1 MPKPRHNPEERH
13 TQEKLRV
20 FSGYLDR
27 YLTILLA
34 LPYVKRV
41 DIFDMLAGQGMYGS
55 AAGSAMRAFETVK
68 KHRQKQPGKDVHLHL
83 NEGVYE
89 KFRTLREHI
98 QPDSPENRGWVK
110 CSQQDVNAIVAERLS
125 EVPSNAYK
133 LFYLDPFG
141 YTQIKKRTLD
151 CIVSAPRAECLLF
164 VPVTRFAQFF
174 RKGVAENEQL
184 KPIKK
189 FCEEYNIDPLLHQ
202 NVKWRDWGRVI
213 RNAFVRTYGQGPS
226 DPYVGIA
233 YLGTEGA
240 NYYALYFFGQ
250 HAKGMEK
257 FMEVV
262 NQFENPQ
269 PDLFPPENKE
279 ALAYLSE
286 KRTNCDIYEWAL
298 QEGWAPKNCRA
309 FLFDLEKRG
318 KITVHSTG
326 KRRPGDFYLS
336 YEHSRQP
343 KIVVELN
350 RDGN

>member
-20 FSGYLDR
+20 FSEYLDR

-110 CSQQDVNAIVAERLS
+110 CSQKDVNVAVDECLG
-125 EVPSNAYK
+125 EVHSNAYK

-141 YTQIKKRTLD
+141 YTQIDKDTLSR
-151 CIVSAPRAECLLF
+151 IVSAQNTECLLF
-164 VPVTRFAQFF
+164 VPVTRFAQFV
-174 RKGVAENEQL
+174 RKGVAENKQL
-184 KPIKK
+184 KSIKK
-189 FCEEYNIDPLLHQ
+189 FCEEYNIEPLRHQ
-202 NVKWRDWGRVI
+202 NTEWSAWGDVVRD
-213 RNAFVRTYGQGPS
+213 AFVRTYGQRSG
-226 DPYVGIA
+226 PYVGMFPLNA
-233 YLGTEGA
+233 GNT
-240 NYYALYFFGQ
+240 NHYALYFFGK
-250 HAKGMEK
+250 HPYGMEK
-257 FMEVV
+257 FMEIVESLKEE
-262 NQFENPQ
+262 QL
-269 PDLFPPENKE
+269 DLFIPREVEKE
-279 ALAYLSE
+279 ILEFLSE
-286 KRTNCDIYEWAL
+286 PRTNGDIYEWAL
-298 QEGWAPKNCRA
+298 RKGWSVKTAGKHLRAMEEQEMFVVAPKRKA
-309 FLFDLEKRG
+309 G
-318 KITVHSTG
+318 I
-326 KRRPGDFYLS
+326 FYLS
-336 YEHSRQP
+336 YQNSKKR
-343 KIVVELN
+343 KIVVELT